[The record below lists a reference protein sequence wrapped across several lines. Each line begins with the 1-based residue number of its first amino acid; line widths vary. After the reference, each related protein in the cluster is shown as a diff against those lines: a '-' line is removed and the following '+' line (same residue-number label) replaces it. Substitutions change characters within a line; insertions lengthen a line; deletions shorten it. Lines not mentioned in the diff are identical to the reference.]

1 MSQLLFQQKLQQRRV
16 VEERTEDLQR
26 FIAKDKTLKE
36 NFKSDDRAVVNRT
49 IREQRE
55 AAKEEYT
62 AAQLQA
68 AREAQE
74 RTHRLRAQDERLATE
89 LAKRK
94 TEKVRQEMNV
104 QRLVEQSEELRE
116 LESQLKQAYLN
127 KEREVQIVESSVLLQ
142 KQQESDAEVAAA
154 CESERQRGLLA
165 EQYRDYLR
173 KQDGHAM
180 KVALDE
186 QMKEK
191 LERRAQAE
199 QEFLREKAEVDAVV
213 AAIEAEDAR
222 EQEVRAA
229 RAPRHLPP
237 PMPPDDLTRSIRR
250 EQVAGA
256 APALTRP
263 PPVYPTLALPRLP
276 PYGD

>member
-1 MSQLLFQQKLQQRRV
+1 MATSHS
-16 VEERTEDLQR
+16 
-26 FIAKDKTLKE
+26 KE
-36 NFKSDDRAVVNRT
+36 
-49 IREQRE
+49 
-55 AAKEEYT
+55 
-62 AAQLQA
+62 

-237 PMPPDDLTRSIRR
+237 PMPPDDLTRSIRH